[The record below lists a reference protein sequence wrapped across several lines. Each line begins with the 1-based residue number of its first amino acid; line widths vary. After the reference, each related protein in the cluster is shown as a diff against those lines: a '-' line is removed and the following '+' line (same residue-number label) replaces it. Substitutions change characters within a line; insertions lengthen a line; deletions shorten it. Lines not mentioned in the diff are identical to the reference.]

1 MNGILVCK
9 GESTTKNIG
18 DYIQSV
24 AQEQFW
30 KHVDCYVEREALN
43 TIDSLEPIN
52 VIMNGWYMWNPNNFP
67 PSRSINPLFVSMH
80 VNSKIEHEFF
90 RTEVVDYLKKYE
102 PIGAR
107 DKGTQRMLERHGVKS
122 YFSACLTLTLGM
134 TYKAE
139 KKNEKIIFVDPY
151 IFRKETPKLIAKS
164 LAKACWHLL
173 KHPLKTHRLTK
184 KINYD
189 ITRIS
194 NYSRWLD
201 RHLSMASFY
210 NTYCRLFSDEMLFNA
225 EYVSHTISN
234 VGVSDEEKM
243 QLARDLIKQYSEA
256 KLVVTSRI
264 HAALPCLGV
273 GTPVIFIPSE
283 GLDTTRENAG
293 RFDGLEDLFNVI
305 RWRKGKLYV
314 EFEPINNNLRD
325 GKIYSTI
332 KLENPKTYEKY
343 RDQLVNDVKVWRD
356 SIQKNTPPQLS
367 KNS

>member
-9 GESTTKNIG
+9 GESPTKNIG

-43 TIDSLEPIN
+43 TIESREPIK

-67 PSRSINPLFVSMH
+67 PTSCINPLFVSMH
-80 VNSKIEHEFF
+80 INSKIEHEFL

-107 DKGTQRMLERHGVKS
+107 DKGTQRMLERHGVES

-134 TYKAE
+134 TYKTE

-164 LAKACWHLL
+164 LVKACWHLL
-173 KHPLKTHRLTK
+173 KHPLKTHRLAK

-201 RHLSMASFY
+201 RHLCMASFY
-210 NTYCRLFSDEMLFNA
+210 KMYREVFDDDFLFNA
-225 EYVSHTISN
+225 EYVSHSINN
-234 VGVSDEEKM
+234 VGVSNDDKM
-243 QLARDLIKQYSEA
+243 EMARELICKYAKA

-264 HAALPCLGV
+264 HAALPCLGIE
-273 GTPVIFIPSE
+273 TPVIFIPSQ
-283 GLDTTRENAG
+283 GLDSTRENAG
-293 RFDGLEDLFNVI
+293 RFEGLEDFFHII
-305 RWRKGKLYV
+305 RWENNKLTV
-314 EFEPINNNLRD
+314 ESPEIIKQVGD
-325 GKIYSTI
+325 GKIYRGI
-332 KLENPKTYEKY
+332 EVNNPDKYISY
-343 RDQLVNDVKVWRD
+343 RDQLAQKVEAFTNQTNDLY
-356 SIQKNTPPQLS
+356 QE
-367 KNS
+367 